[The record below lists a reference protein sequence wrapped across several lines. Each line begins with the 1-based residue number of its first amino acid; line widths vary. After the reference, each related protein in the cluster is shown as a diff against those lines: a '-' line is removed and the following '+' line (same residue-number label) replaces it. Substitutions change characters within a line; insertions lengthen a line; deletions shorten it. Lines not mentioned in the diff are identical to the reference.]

1 MSRLVTSRTFELRWV
16 LTCNGW
22 YKRITFSK
30 VTLCHRGLSEI
41 FLKSPNRNYYL
52 RVYVHIILINN
63 VVFKIL
69 NNSFH
74 FGNHLLF
81 RTRPCWIW
89 YTLWSLRLS
98 IRVQLSNNP
107 YAFMQYPYTMPAAP
121 FYGYFQ
127 TPMRAAVPN
136 PPCTSS
142 QNGQASSSSASQNWN
157 WIS

>member
-1 MSRLVTSRTFELRWV
+1 MFAKLKWTWWSWSGL
-16 LTCNGW
+16 
-22 YKRITFSK
+22 SK
-30 VTLCHRGLSEI
+30 VEAG
-41 FLKSPNRNYYL
+41 FLKSNWIWRKL
-52 RVYVHIILINN
+52 KRVCGTQNVCVKFCPLVAGKVLINN

-89 YTLWSLRLS
+89 YTLCSLRLS

-157 WIS
+157 WTS